1 MEIFAYRPAPVVM
14 HYMGFGA
21 TIGAS
26 YVDYFLSD
34 LVRTNTIFSC
44 LRAYILVHHMRA
56 CTCTNP
62 CFYVPVYVYT
72 YSLLMTVRST
82 EDCPKTF

>member
-34 LVRTNTIFSC
+34 LVRMNTIFSC
-44 LRAYILVHHMRA
+44 LRAYILVHHMRPRA
-56 CTCTNP
+56 CTNS
-62 CFYVPVYVYT
+62 CFCVSMYVPT

-82 EDCPKTF
+82 EDCPNTF

>member
-34 LVRTNTIFSC
+34 LVRTNTIFSENACELTFLYIICVHAHARFHAFMC
-44 LRAYILVHHMRA
+44 LCMYLR
-56 CTCTNP
+56 
-62 CFYVPVYVYT
+62 
-72 YSLLMTVRST
+72 TVSS
-82 EDCPKTF
+82 

>member
-26 YVDYFLSD
+26 YVDYFLAD
-34 LVRTNTIFSC
+34 LVCANTIFSC
-44 LRAYILVHHMRA
+44 LEAHILVYHMRA
-56 CTCTNP
+56 CVCQN
-62 CFYVPVYVYT
+62 V
-72 YSLLMTVRST
+72 
-82 EDCPKTF
+82 